1 MSATMDVLATAIIL
15 SSLHVINDATIPI
28 IMAESCEM
36 GTKYR
41 LRPIA
46 DPIKLDLARS
56 MAIFFDSFSCGEM
69 TNIMEISVQ
78 ETEYWGKDTK
88 RR

>member
-1 MSATMDVLATAIIL
+1 
-15 SSLHVINDATIPI
+15 
-28 IMAESCEM
+28 M

-88 RR
+88 RG